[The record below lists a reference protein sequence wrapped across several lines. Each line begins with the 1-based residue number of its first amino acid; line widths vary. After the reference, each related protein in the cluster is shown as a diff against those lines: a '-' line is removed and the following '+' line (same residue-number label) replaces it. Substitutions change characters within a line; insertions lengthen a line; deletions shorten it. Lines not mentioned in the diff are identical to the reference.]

1 MGVLK
6 LGKMVAGMVRF
17 FGSITGQKK
26 LTLAN
31 VSIWPQ
37 LWTSHYCA
45 NKNIENIDGA
55 LTLAVCD
62 VQLANNHNMCT
73 NKKVVDETLMQLIF
87 FINPK

>member
-37 LWTSHYCA
+37 LWTSGYCA

-62 VQLANNHNMCT
+62 VQLENNHNMCT
-73 NKKVVDETLMQLIF
+73 NKRVFDETLMQLIF

>member
-37 LWTSHYCA
+37 LWTSGYCA
-45 NKNIENIDGA
+45 NKNIESVDGA
-55 LTLAVCD
+55 LTLAVCVCIFQID
-62 VQLANNHNMCT
+62 ITCVQIN
-73 NKKVVDETLMQLIF
+73 ESLMK
-87 FINPK
+87 P